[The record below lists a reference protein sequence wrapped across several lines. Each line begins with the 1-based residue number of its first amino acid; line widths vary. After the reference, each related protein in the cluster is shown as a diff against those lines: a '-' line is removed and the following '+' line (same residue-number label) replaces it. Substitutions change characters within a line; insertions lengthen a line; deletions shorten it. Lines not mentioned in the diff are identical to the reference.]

1 MLPALR
7 EAQRRCKGQTCAWG
21 PPQEHASWGINAD
34 LLVQLVL
41 REGELHSLADLLL
54 LNVIASNVL
63 HMAQENE
70 HRTDSHASMPRRN
83 DKRPLHL

>member
-54 LNVIASNVL
+54 LDVIASNVL
-63 HMAQENE
+63 HMAHGSE
-70 HRTDSHASMPRRN
+70 HGSDSGASMPRRD
-83 DKRPLHL
+83 DKRTLYL